1 MTLSAIIQDTSPI
14 LNKTLQLQSKKAI
27 FLRVN
32 TLYIHK
38 RYLRER
44 LLKPDS
50 EALRRLGFLCL
61 NKTECYKK
69 DYIGVFIMA
78 IGARDFID
86 KLLVEKY
93 AQEKVDN
100 HDESALVSRVNA
112 DDIMSAM
119 NQSANNFRTML
130 ALNNRLTMV
139 CYGVVAKSAKYVC
152 TEEAA

>member
-1 MTLSAIIQDTSPI
+1 MTLIGLVNFV
-14 LNKTLQLQSKKAI
+14 LNKKEST
-27 FLRVN
+27 
-32 TLYIHK
+32 
-38 RYLRER
+38 
-44 LLKPDS
+44 
-50 EALRRLGFLCL
+50 
-61 NKTECYKK
+61 K

-100 HDESALVSRVNA
+100 HDEGALKSHVSA
-112 DDIMSAM
+112 DDMMSAM
-119 NQSANNFRTML
+119 NSSANNFRTML

-152 TEEAA
+152 TEEVA